1 MYKLHSLLCVISLL
15 WAVLRPR
22 SVTLFASL
30 STVCPSQEG
39 LSLCRPIISLI
50 APLRLLR
57 RASSSFIFAMST
69 EAPTKREQP
78 LWKVP
83 ENGSPPKQ
91 LTLYNSLTRK
101 KEVFQPNNG
110 KVVKW
115 YICGPTVYD
124 SSHMGHARAY
134 LSFDILRRVLEN
146 YFGYRVVYAMNITDI
161 DDKIIKRARQRHLLT
176 SYLDAEK
183 EGINVT
189 KVVEDVMG
197 ALSHF
202 KVKYD
207 TETDGDKK
215 RMLDKVMHKVNTAC
229 SDLEK
234 ALISKDNEAIERAKG
249 NLLNDSRDVLSD
261 WLDSKKGDTV
271 NEHSVFDQLAKTYE
285 NEFFSDMS
293 RLNVLPPNILTR
305 VSEYVPEIVSFVE
318 EIISNGY
325 AYATADG
332 SVYFDTAAFSANPMH
347 SYAKLV
353 PEAYGDVDDD
363 QLAKN
368 MREGEGELSL
378 GSEAMQLKRN
388 ANDFA
393 LWKAYKPGEPL
404 WDSPWGKGRP
414 GWHIECSAMCGAV
427 FGDKLDIHSGGSDLK
442 FPHHDNEIAQC
453 EAHFKSDNWVNYFL
467 HAGTLRIQGL
477 KMSKSLKNFITIR
490 EALRQYSCRQ
500 MRILFLMNTWT
511 DTLDYCSNAMER
523 ALHFERICNDFLQ
536 LVKDILRKNYKPD
549 SSTGYQKLDA
559 SELEIQKKFNAY
571 TEEFHT
577 ALCDSVDTRTA
588 IDKLRDLI
596 VVGNAYIVEKE
607 KAHKMPNCVLLRDIG
622 VYITTQLRMFGIP
635 TSGDIGFAVE
645 SEGNNA
651 VNGNL
656 EETIMP
662 YLSVLADFREK
673 VRSIAREHKVT
684 PILEECDRVRDEVL
698 PELGVR
704 LEDRANET
712 VLKLVDKETLLM
724 EAMHKKNAEQQKQ
737 AEKEKRLR
745 EQAEKAAAKEA
756 QRRINPIEMFS
767 KGEDADKYSQFDVK
781 GIPTHLSSG
790 EEVKKSARK
799 NLEKAWNNQDKL
811 YKAFLAEQK

>member
-1 MYKLHSLLCVISLL
+1 SLY
-15 WAVLRPR
+15 
-22 SVTLFASL
+22 
-30 STVCPSQEG
+30 
-39 LSLCRPIISLI
+39 RPIIALSSPI
-50 APLRLLR
+50 RLLR
-57 RASSSFIFAMST
+57 RASSSILAAMST
-69 EAPTKREQP
+69 EAVPTKREQP

-83 ENGSPPKQ
+83 ENASPPKH
-91 LTLYNSLTRK
+91 LSLYNSLTRK
-101 KEVFQPNNG
+101 KEIFQPNNG

-134 LSFDILRRVLEN
+134 LSFDILRRVMQD
-146 YFGYRVVYAMNITDI
+146 YFGYHVVYAMNITDI

-176 SYLDAEK
+176 SYLDEK
-183 EGINVT
+183 GIEVT
-189 KVVEDVMG
+189 KVIEDVVK
-197 ALSHF
+197 ALTHF

-207 TETDGDKK
+207 EEADADKK
-215 RMLDKVMHKVNTAC
+215 LMMDKMMRKVNTSC
-229 SDLEK
+229 NELEK
-234 ALISKDNEAIERAKG
+234 ALIGGDSEWIERAKG
-249 NLLNDSRDVLSD
+249 NLLNEARDVLSD
-261 WLDSKKGDTV
+261 WLDSQKGETV
-271 NEHSVFDQLAKTYE
+271 NEHAVFDQLAKTYE
-285 NEFFSDMS
+285 NEFFSDMA

-305 VSEYVPEIVSFVE
+305 VSEYVPEIVIFVE

-332 SVYFDTAAFSANPMH
+332 SVYFDTAAFSANPIH

-353 PEAYGDVDDD
+353 PEAYGDVDEE

-378 GSEAMQLKRN
+378 GTEAMQLKRN
-388 ANDFA
+388 PNDFA
-393 LWKAYKPGEPL
+393 LWKAFKAGEPF

-427 FGDKLDIHSGGSDLK
+427 FGDKLDIHAGGSDLK

-490 EALRQYSCRQ
+490 DALRQYSCRQ
-500 MRILFLMNTWT
+500 MRILFLMNNWT
-511 DTLDYCSNAMER
+511 DTLDYCSNAMDR
-523 ALHFERICNDFLQ
+523 ALHFERISNDFMQ

-549 SSTGYQKLDA
+549 SSTGYHKLNA
-559 SELEIQKKFNAY
+559 SELEIQEKFNAIR
-571 TEEFHT
+571 EEFHA

-588 IDKLRDLI
+588 MEKLRDLI
-596 VVGNAYIVEKE
+596 TIGNAYIVEKE
-607 KAHKMPNCVLLRDIG
+607 KAHSTPNCVLLRDMA
-622 VYITTQLRMFGIP
+622 VYITSQLRMFGIP
-635 TSGDIGFAVE
+635 TSGDIGFPVE
-645 SEGNNA
+645 SDGEGSL
-651 VNGNL
+651 NGNL

-673 VRSIAREHKVT
+673 VRAIAREHKVT

-724 EAMHKKNAEQQKQ
+724 EAMQKKNAEMQKK

-767 KGEDADKYSQFDVK
+767 QGDNTGKYSQYDEK
-781 GIPTHLSSG
+781 GIPTHIVTG
-790 EEVKKSARK
+790 EEVTKKARK
-799 NLEKAWNNQDKL
+799 NLEKLWNTQDKL
-811 YKAFLAEQK
+811 YKEYLAEQQQ